1 MQSGGMQSPLT
12 LCLVGA
18 GPAESR
24 AAGRDRRG
32 ALWFSGPSVE
42 KEIVQKDQRGN
53 GSAFLTGQAPTLST
67 PHPHPP
73 LHPSLS
79 PIPCSQQLFFSFF
92 FPFFFNFSPFP
103 PFLSTSRGGEKK
115 YFLMG
120 LSQIVF
126 TDIFEAFHCKEN
138 ICAYLSLT
146 GSLMAAFLSVCE
158 WTKSVSLSS

>member
-92 FPFFFNFSPFP
+92 FPFFSTFLPSPLFSPPAEEERKSIFSWAFP
-103 PFLSTSRGGEKK
+103 KLFSRTFLRHFTVKK
-115 YFLMG
+115 
-120 LSQIVF
+120 
-126 TDIFEAFHCKEN
+126 IFAH
-138 ICAYLSLT
+138 ICL
-146 GSLMAAFLSVCE
+146 
-158 WTKSVSLSS
+158 